1 MLPQY
6 LKFRLCVFVRVD
18 AEQIKGSEKCGV
30 LLTTVT

>member
-1 MLPQY
+1 
-6 LKFRLCVFVRVD
+6 VRVD